1 MSADSAMLDLYV
13 EEKVLGSESRFF
25 REAGVRFG
33 RLAVGK
39 VADNDLPLPIRHR
52 ADRGKRRF
60 DAVRLSVELEQLEH
74 GQYYI
79 DARLR
84 LAFDQPD
91 VFSVLYYPSENPP
104 LEADVELTPS
114 APGLSEFGW
123 RLTGR
128 SQGAAVRA
136 GGREFRAVMEAPLT
150 AQELTGTMDA
160 RVRFVKR
167 TMRVPTTKEAEPK
180 EPLRFT
186 LDLQEGTFAYLS
198 AQ

>member
-1 MSADSAMLDLYV
+1 MSTDSAMLDLYV

-39 VADNDLPLPIRHR
+39 MADSDLPISTRHR
-52 ADRGKRRF
+52 ADRGRRRF

-74 GQYYI
+74 GQYYV

-84 LAFDQPD
+84 LSFDEPD
-91 VFSVLYYPSENPP
+91 VFSVLYYPPENPP

-114 APGLSEFGW
+114 AAGLNEFGW
-123 RLTGR
+123 RLTSRG
-128 SQGAAVRA
+128 QGAGVRA

-150 AQELTGTMDA
+150 AQQLTGTMDA
-160 RVRFVKR
+160 RVRFVKY

-180 EPLRFT
+180 EPLRFA
-186 LDLQEGTFAYLS
+186 LDLEEGTFAYLPD
-198 AQ
+198 Q